1 MLRQSLS
8 LGKVLF
14 AAAVLLASAQ
24 VGRAATV
31 SLSTSANGSGDAGG
45 SFSLLGVLNAVVP
58 TTPSLLSW
66 GTFQFSTLAG
76 NSTLVDLT
84 VTPTVNGLTTNL
96 IFVGHLSTLGSAYI
110 LSFNPADTVGAFS
123 INNVNTANVSYTALL
138 FNGYQFGVQSQFQ
151 LNAGTNGKTTNLPGF
166 VQAVPEPAT
175 AALIGLSL
183 LGAALLPARR
193 KRTQVV

>member
-1 MLRQSLS
+1 VRHSLS

-14 AAAVLLASAQ
+14 AAGALLLASSQA
-24 VGRAATV
+24 GRAATV
-31 SLSTSANGSGDAGG
+31 SLSTSVNGFGDAGG
-45 SFSLLGVLNAVVP
+45 SFSLVGVLNTVVP

-76 NSTLVDLT
+76 NSTIVNLT
-84 VTPTVNGLTTNL
+84 VAPTVNGLTTNL
-96 IFVGHLSTLGSAYI
+96 VFVGHLTTIGAAYV
-110 LSFNPADTVGAFS
+110 LNFNPADTAGAFS

-138 FNGYQFGVQSQFQ
+138 FNGYDFAVQSQFQ
-151 LNAGTNGKTTNLPGF
+151 LNAGTSGKTTNLAGF

-175 AALIGLSL
+175 AALIGFSL

>member
-1 MLRQSLS
+1 MLRNSLS

-14 AAAVLLASAQ
+14 AAVALLAGSQA
-24 VGRAATV
+24 GRAATV
-31 SLSTSANGSGDAGG
+31 SLSTSANGSGDTGG

-76 NSTLVDLT
+76 NSTIVNLT
-84 VTPTVNGLTTNL
+84 VAPTVNGLTTNL
-96 IFVGHLSTLGSAYI
+96 VFVGHLSTIGAAYV
-110 LSFNPADTVGAFS
+110 LSFNPADTAGAFS

-138 FNGYQFGVQSQFQ
+138 FNGYDFAVQSQFQ